1 MMNEKDANSADSST
15 LASDG
20 VGIINKVALSGII
33 TIDLETYYSPGERVV
48 FDIKEQLFQG
58 LILKEK
64 DFREFVKNE
73 DWSKYT
79 DKYVA
84 LICSADAVVPSWAYM
99 LLVIHLEPFVK
110 RVVFGN
116 LETLETILY
125 NEILNKLNLDEYK
138 DARIVIKGCG
148 HLPVPTAAYVEITR
162 LLRPVAKSIMY
173 GEACSMVPLYKQPK
187 QI

>member
-1 MMNEKDANSADSST
+1 MEKE
-15 LASDG
+15 
-20 VGIINKVALSGII
+20 IINKVALSGII
-33 TIDLETYYSPGERVV
+33 TIDLETFYPQGNRVV
-48 FDIKEQLFQG
+48 LDIKEHLYQG

-73 DWSKYT
+73 DWSTYS

-84 LICSADAVVPSWAYM
+84 LICSTDAVVPTWTYM
-99 LLVIHLEPFVK
+99 LLAIKLEPYVK
-110 RVVFGN
+110 KVVFGD

-125 NEILNKLNLDEYK
+125 NEILNNLNLDEYK

-148 HLPVPTAAYVEITR
+148 NLPVPKAAYVEITR
-162 LLRPVAKSIMY
+162 LLRPFAKSVMY